1 MITDEMR
8 KMITDYALLL
18 VKGGSIGGGT
28 IGAGTG
34 KVGLGGNSTSP
45 AATDIDVPS
54 GGTTT
59 ITAEKTSENT
69 MQIFLETTGS
79 TIQGMVIRE
88 MGFFE
93 NSGKMLG
100 RVSFD
105 GVGPFNSSDKL
116 QIFLTVEVE

>member
-8 KMITDYALLL
+8 KMMTDYALLL
-18 VKGGSIGGGT
+18 IKGGSIGGGGT

-34 KVGLGGNSTSP
+34 K

-100 RVSFD
+100 RVSFN
-105 GVGPFNSSDKL
+105 GVGPFSPSDKI